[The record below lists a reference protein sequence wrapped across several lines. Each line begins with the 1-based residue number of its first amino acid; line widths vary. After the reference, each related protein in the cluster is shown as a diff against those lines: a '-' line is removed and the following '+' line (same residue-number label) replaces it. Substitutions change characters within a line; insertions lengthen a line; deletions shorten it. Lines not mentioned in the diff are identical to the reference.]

1 MAETMKL
8 NIDLGLRS
16 YEVCDADGN
25 TVGVIRFN
33 PSDAGLVS
41 RWGDVEKQLREI
53 IKDQD
58 GYDTIEK
65 IGELDEKIRG
75 LIDFAFGTKVS
86 EVFFKNV
93 SSLAMCEDGELV
105 LEKMLAAIEPIIVDA
120 QDAAQ
125 KKSEARIEKHAGK
138 YDGTN
143 KGLAPSQK

>member
-16 YEVCDADGN
+16 YEVCDADGIAI
-25 TVGVIRFN
+25 GVIRFN
-33 PSDAGLVS
+33 PSDAGLAS
-41 RWGDVEKQLREI
+41 RWDNVEKQLREI
-53 IKDQD
+53 IKGQD
-58 GYDTIEK
+58 DYDTVEK
-65 IGELDEKIRG
+65 IGELDEKIKG
-75 LIDFAFGTKVS
+75 MIDFAFGTKVS

-105 LEKMLAAIEPIIVDA
+105 IEKMLTAIEPIIVDA
-120 QDAAQ
+120 QEAAQ
-125 KKSEARIEKHAGK
+125 KKSEARIKKHASK